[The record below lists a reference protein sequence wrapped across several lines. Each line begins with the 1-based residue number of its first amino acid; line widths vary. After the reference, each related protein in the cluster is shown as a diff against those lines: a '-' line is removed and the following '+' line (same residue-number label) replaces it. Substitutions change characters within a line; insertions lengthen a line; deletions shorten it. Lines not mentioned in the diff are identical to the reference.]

1 MTRHHRLR
9 YGALLLMA
17 GSVLLS
23 GWGSQLSGT
32 RESAEPPGLTGLTP
46 LIAQADQPDP
56 DPIQTALDLGRQT
69 ATLARRA
76 RTAQDWDQVVQ
87 GWLEAIAILQAVP
100 PEAPERTFSQR
111 TARKYA
117 EQLATAQDRAHLTS
131 FQGVY
136 PSFGSSIFDEQMAV
150 YQSYVAAMGPPDV
163 LIVGSSRVLQ
173 GLDAEALQ
181 TALANQGHGD
191 LRVFNFGINGATAQ
205 VVNFLLQSVL
215 PADHQPGLIIWGDG
229 SRAFNSG
236 RFDRTFARLLESPGY
251 QLVRNGQRL
260 GADVGS
266 VPRPSISAIDAKGF
280 MPVDDE
286 FDPGTYYQQFPRV
299 SGQFDG
305 DYQPFNLGGIQ
316 TNALQAVANYSRS
329 RGIPL
334 VLVNMPLSDEHLD
347 EVRLGYERQFQAFLQ
362 QQGQQGGF
370 QVVDLMT
377 QWQGQNRF
385 FADPSH
391 INRQGADAIA
401 RQLAGRSDIPWPSA
415 EDSEAD

>member
-1 MTRHHRLR
+1 MTRHHQLR

-23 GWGSQLSGT
+23 GWGSQLSAPG
-32 RESAEPPGLTGLTP
+32 ESTALTGLV
-46 LIAQADQPDP
+46 AQADEPAPDQ
-56 DPIQTALDLGRQT
+56 IQAALDLGRQT
-69 ATLARRA
+69 AALSRRA

-100 PEAPERTFSQR
+100 PDAPQRTFAQR

-117 EQLATAQDRAHLTS
+117 EQLATAQDRASTTS
-131 FQGVY
+131 FQGAY
-136 PSFGSSIFDEQMAV
+136 PSLGSSIFDEQMAV
-150 YQSYVAAMGPPDV
+150 YQSYVATMGPPDV

-173 GLDAEALQ
+173 GLDAAVLQ
-181 TALANQGHGD
+181 TALESQGHGD

-236 RFDRTFARLLESPGY
+236 RFDRTFASVLASPGY
-251 QLVRNGQRL
+251 QAARNGQRL
-260 GADVGS
+260 GSEGVSG
-266 VPRPSISAIDAKGF
+266 PRPSISAIDAKGF
-280 MPVDDE
+280 MPIDDE
-286 FDPGTYYQQFPRV
+286 FNPATYYQQFPRV

-334 VLVNMPLSDEHLD
+334 VMVNMPLSGEHLD

-370 QVVDLMT
+370 RVVDLMT

-401 RQLAGRSDIPWPSA
+401 RQLAGRNDIPWPSA
-415 EDSEAD
+415 ENAEE